1 MENGGH
7 LLSNFKRRA
16 SNTCANNHMNKII
29 TFLFAAVLGISA
41 VGAQS
46 RILVGDMNNDGQ
58 LSVGDITSLTNTIL
72 GRQAVRRISTASDIF
87 KSYNVDISGVW
98 ANNHS
103 MMILQPDGKTD
114 FEGCSSYEYFPS
126 QSLLLFYS
134 QKEAIMCFQ
143 VIEKTDKTLVLADP
157 TLTHFYTYTNEEFYD
172 DGNSLIMGR
181 FIYNI
186 NVSDIDTYNFEEA
199 WKSSS
204 LMIDMSEE
212 NPIVRATIK
221 DSDSELYIAFP
232 STLQLDLDEIYLGS
246 MYGYSHY
253 IGGWFYVKN
262 VTIHDTEY
270 TVFRHT
276 KIAFPYPFEFH
287 FKNTAYSNNHYAT
300 TLTLSDKKLSL
311 NTGQTHQL
319 NVKPMP
325 LGTIVPPIR
334 WESSNSAIAT
344 VSADGLVTAVKGGS
358 CTITARATDGSG
370 WSETCTLTIKQMV
383 ESIALSNTSLTLG
396 LNEAFR
402 LTATVFPNDA
412 EDPSFTWTSS
422 DESIAEVSHSG
433 LVYTNGYGTAIITA
447 SANDGSGKKAM
458 CKINVEKPH
467 EFVDL
472 GLPSGTLWATC
483 NVGASKP
490 EDYGDYFAWGET
502 QPKST
507 YYDWSTYF
515 DSVNSS
521 SSNFKKY
528 YNNGGKTELDF
539 EDDAAYVNWGAD
551 WRMPSSVQ
559 MSELRNNCTWIW
571 DSEKTGYTVIGPN
584 DRFLFLPTDGFGI
597 LWSRTLNPSHSNEAF
612 VLMWTNTDVICNN
625 AAYRCYD
632 FPVRPVRVSTTK

>member
-1 MENGGH
+1 MKK
-7 LLSNFKRRA
+7 F
-16 SNTCANNHMNKII
+16 I
-29 TFLFAAVLGISA
+29 TFLFAALSITTA
-41 VGAQS
+41 WAQD

-58 LSVGDITSLTNTIL
+58 LSVGDVSTLTNTIL
-72 GRQAVRRISTASDIF
+72 GRQSVRRISTTGDIY
-87 KSYNVDISGVW
+87 KSYTGDISGVW

-103 MMILQPDGKTD
+103 TMILQPDGNTD
-114 FEGCSSYEYFPS
+114 YESCSSYEYFPS

-134 QKEAIMCFQ
+134 HKEATKCFL
-143 VIEKTDKTLVLADP
+143 VVEKTNKTLVLADP
-157 TLTHFYTYTNEEFYD
+157 SLTQFYTYGNAEFYD
-172 DGNSLIMGR
+172 DDKIPMLGR
-181 FIYNI
+181 FLY
-186 NVSDIDTYNFEEA
+186 NVSEIDVNTYSFEEA
-199 WKSSS
+199 WKSSAV
-204 LMIDMSEE
+204 MIDMLAE
-212 NPIVRATIK
+212 NPIVSVIINNPPD
-221 DSDSELYIAFP
+221 DSDLKTYIAFP
-232 STLQLDLDEIYLGS
+232 NVLEIDQIQVSQNDVQYNLYQN
-246 MYGYSHY
+246 M
-253 IGGWFYVKN
+253 WKYVKN
-262 VTIHDTEY
+262 VMIGSIEYKVYCHDAY
-270 TVFRHT
+270 R
-276 KIAFPYPFEFH
+276 APRY
-287 FKNTAYSNNHYAT
+287 FKFFLRNTAYSNDYYAHS
-300 TLTLSDKKLSL
+300 LTLSDNVLSL

-325 LGTIVPPIR
+325 LNAIIPSIR

-344 VSADGLVTAVKGGS
+344 VSADGLVTAVKGGY

-402 LTATVFPNDA
+402 LTATVFPSDA

-507 YYDWSTYF
+507 DYDWSTYF

-551 WRMPSSVQ
+551 WRMPSRVQ

-571 DSEKTGYTVIGPN
+571 DSAKKGYNVVGPN
-584 DRFLFLPTDGFGI
+584 NNFLFLPTAGLFSSSLYAAGSWGHY
-597 LWSRTLNPSHSNEAF
+597 WSRSLYTNNSDSAILLSFTSDNTYCSVYVGWRAEGHS
-612 VLMWTNTDVICNN
+612 
-625 AAYRCYD
+625 
-632 FPVRPVRVSTTK
+632 VRPVRVSTTK